1 MVYNILQ
8 KGSDCMKQ
16 TTANR
21 LNQIMN
27 ERNLKQ
33 KDILELCQPY
43 CKKFNVKLNKNDL
56 SQYVSGKV
64 IPKQDKLSILAIALN
79 VNEVWLMGYNLP
91 SGRKELQRIEN
102 NLSQE
107 SNVLDVIQNIYGSET
122 VEVVNLFTQLD
133 DTDKG
138 KIIGRMEI
146 MLEDDKYQK
155 GLDEKVI

>member
-1 MVYNILQ
+1 
-8 KGSDCMKQ
+8 MKQ
-16 TTANR
+16 TTADR
-21 LNQIMN
+21 LNQIMS

-33 KDILELCQPY
+33 VDILELCQPY

-64 IPKQDKLSILAIALN
+64 VPKQDKLSILSMALD

-91 SGRKELQRIEN
+91 SGRKELQQIEN
-102 NLSQE
+102 KLSQE
-107 SNVLDVIQNIYGSET
+107 SNLFDMIQRIYGSET
-122 VEVVNLFTQLD
+122 VEAVNLFSQLD

-138 KIIGRMEI
+138 KIIGRMET

-155 GLDEKVI
+155 GLDEKAI

>member
-1 MVYNILQ
+1 
-8 KGSDCMKQ
+8 MKQ